1 LKAADVQNR
10 SIFEIGNGQ
19 LNLPELREALEK
31 TVQSNSEIN
40 DLEIE
45 LDLPTSRRRFLLNAK
60 PIARGVS
67 QSHLILLA
75 IEDITERNRVRELIA
90 SEEQMR
96 KHNRALEQQL
106 IASGRLVS
114 LGEITAS
121 MAHEFNNPLGVIM
134 GFVEDLLE
142 DTDPSSPQHQA
153 LRIIDE
159 ESKRCEKIIQDLMQF
174 ARPGDAQRRQ
184 TYIHA
189 VIDTT
194 LHMMESRL
202 YKQKITLARRIQ
214 PDLPPIEAD
223 PQQLEQVLIN
233 LYLNAVDAMP
243 DGGTLTVGAALQ
255 SASEQVIAITV
266 TDTGQGMTTDEVRK
280 VFQPFYTANKK
291 TGLGLGLPIC
301 ERIIKN
307 HGGRIEVESEPGKGT
322 SFKVILALTAPA
334 AAPLT
339 TGQ

>member
-1 LKAADVQNR
+1 M
-10 SIFEIGNGQ
+10 
-19 LNLPELREALEK
+19 
-31 TVQSNSEIN
+31 
-40 DLEIE
+40 
-45 LDLPTSRRRFLLNAK
+45 
-60 PIARGVS
+60 
-67 QSHLILLA
+67 
-75 IEDITERNRVRELIA
+75 EDITERKRTAELLA
-90 SEEQMR
+90 NEERLRQ
-96 KHNRALEQQL
+96 HNRALEQQL

-142 DTDPSSPQHQA
+142 EADPSSPQYQA

-159 ESKRCEKIIQDLMQF
+159 ETKRCEKIIQDLMQF

-184 TYIHA
+184 TYVHA

-202 YKQKITLARRIQ
+202 YKQKVTLARRIQ
-214 PDLPPIEAD
+214 PDLPPIIAD

-243 DGGTLTVGAALQ
+243 DGGTLTVGA
-255 SASEQVIAITV
+255 EQGSDKQTTVITV
-266 TDTGQGMTTDEVRK
+266 TDTGRGMTADEAHRI
-280 VFQPFYTANKK
+280 FQPFYTANKK
-291 TGLGLGLPIC
+291 TGLGLGLAIC

-307 HGGRIEVESEPGKGT
+307 HGGQIEVQSEPGKGT
-322 SFKVILALTAPA
+322 AFKITLPLTAPSA
-334 AAPLT
+334 AQPTSAA
-339 TGQ
+339 

>member
-1 LKAADVQNR
+1 
-10 SIFEIGNGQ
+10 
-19 LNLPELREALEK
+19 LRQALEK
-31 TVQSNSEIN
+31 IVRNNDEIK

-45 LDLPTSRRRFLLNAK
+45 RDLPRGRRRLLLNAK
-60 PIARGVS
+60 PIARELS

-75 IEDITERNRVRELIA
+75 IADITERNRLRELIA

-96 KHNRALEQQL
+96 QHSRALEQQL

-142 DTDPSSPQHQA
+142 EADPSSPQYEA
-153 LRIIDE
+153 LRIVDE
-159 ESKRCEKIIQDLMQF
+159 ETKRCEKIIQDLMQF

-184 TYIHA
+184 TYLHA

-202 YKQKITLARRIQ
+202 YKQKVTLARRIQ

-223 PQQLEQVLIN
+223 PQQIEQVLVN

-243 DGGTLTVGAALQ
+243 DGGTLTIGAAIEGNPRQ
-255 SASEQVIAITV
+255 QGIAITV
-266 TDTGQGMTTDEVRK
+266 TDTGRGMNSDEVK
-280 VFQPFYTANKK
+280 KIFQPFYTANKK
-291 TGLGLGLPIC
+291 AGLGLGLPIC
-301 ERIIKN
+301 ERIVKN
-307 HGGRIEVESEPGKGT
+307 HGGRIEIESEPGKGT
-322 SFKVILALTAPA
+322 TFKIILPLTAPA
-334 AAPLT
+334 ASS
-339 TGQ
+339 